1 METKVHKRY
10 VKYSEGFSQ
19 WVVVEEGI
27 FSSPRLGWR
36 PFMCYLR
43 ERFSSEEEAARAAQE
58 RSRAQ
63 LAEAIEC
70 TRNTK
75 DAEAKEEMFL
85 DVMRLA
91 WEHVGFILQA
101 DPYIRMHPREH
112 DYRKRCGFKGGSS
125 EN

>member
-1 METKVHKRY
+1 
-10 VKYSEGFSQ
+10 
-19 WVVVEEGI
+19 
-27 FSSPRLGWR
+27 
-36 PFMCYLR
+36 MCYLR

-112 DYRKRCGFKGGSS
+112 DYRKRCGF
-125 EN
+125 